1 MPRKARID
9 APGALHHI
17 IIRGIERKAIVKDRA
32 DCANFI
38 ERLGRIISESRT
50 GCYAWVLMTNHL
62 HLLLK
67 TGRAPIATV
76 MRRLLTGYAVSFN
89 RRHRRHGQLF
99 QNRYKSFLCEED
111 VYLKEL
117 VRYIHLNPLRA
128 KIVKDLK
135 ALSTYRW
142 CGHSALMGKVEA
154 DFQDTA
160 YVLRL
165 FGQSSRQA
173 RRAYESFVS
182 KGVNQGRRPDLV
194 GGGLLRSTGGWGA
207 LKGFRDIGV
216 RIKGDERLLGS
227 SDFVERVL
235 KQADEQLEGKY
246 RLQASGISLEALI
259 KKVAQHFKIDAEAL
273 TSASK
278 QRSVTKARRVL
289 CYLAVRKLGYQCS
302 DVAKTAGI
310 SAATVSIAVSLG
322 SKLSG
327 IGKIQKKIIETKALA
342 KPLNEANLQ
351 NLKI

>member
-17 IIRGIERKAIVKDRA
+17 IIRGIERKAIFKDNVDRT
-32 DCANFI
+32 NFI
-38 ERLGRIISESRT
+38 KRLDLNITETETCCFS
-50 GCYAWVLMTNHL
+50 WVLMTNHV

-67 TGRAPIATV
+67 TGLTPIATV
-76 MRRLLTGYAVSFN
+76 MRRLLTGYAVSYN

-135 ALSTYRW
+135 ALKQYQW
-142 CGHSALMGKVEA
+142 CGHSVLMGKVEA
-154 DFQDTA
+154 GFQDTA

-165 FGQSSRQA
+165 FGQTTRVA
-173 RRAYESFVS
+173 RRGYESFVS
-182 KGVNQGRRPDLV
+182 KGVEQGKRPDLV
-194 GGGLLRSTGGWGA
+194 GGGLLRSVGGWAA

-235 KQADEQLEGKY
+235 KQADEHLEEKY
-246 RLQASGISLEALI
+246 RLQMSAISLPVLI
-259 KKVAQHFKIDAEAL
+259 EKVAHYFKIDPENL
-273 TSASK
+273 RSASK
-278 QRSVTKARRVL
+278 ERPVTEARRVL
-289 CYLAVRKLGYQCS
+289 CYIAVRKLGYKCT
-302 DVAKTAGI
+302 DVSKTIGI
-310 SAATVSIAVSLG
+310 SAVTVSKAVSLG
-322 SKLSG
+322 SRLSQ
-327 IGKIQKKIIETKALA
+327 IGKIQKQMLGD
-342 KPLNEANLQ
+342 
-351 NLKI
+351 

>member
-9 APGALHHI
+9 APDALHHI
-17 IIRGIERKAIVKDRA
+17 IIRGIERKAIFKDNADRA
-32 DCANFI
+32 NFL
-38 ERLGRIISESRT
+38 ERLGRIVSETETS
-50 GCYAWVLMTNHL
+50 CYAWVLMTNHV

-67 TGRAPIATV
+67 TGLAPIATV

-128 KIVKDLK
+128 KMVKDPK
-135 ALSTYRW
+135 ALKKYRW

-154 DFQDTA
+154 GFQDTG

-165 FGQSSRQA
+165 FGKSIGQA

-182 KGVNQGRRPDLV
+182 KCVGQGRRPDLV
-194 GGGLLRSTGGWGA
+194 GGGLLRSVGGWAA
-207 LKGFRDIGV
+207 LKGFRDIGI

-235 KQADEQLEGKY
+235 KQADEQLEEKY
-246 RLQASGISLEALI
+246 RLQVSVISLPALLE
-259 KKVAQHFKIDAEAL
+259 KVAHHYKLDPENL
-273 TSASK
+273 KSASK
-278 QRSVTKARRVL
+278 ERPVTKARRVL
-289 CYLAVRKLGYQCS
+289 CYIAVRKLRYKCT
-302 DVAKTAGI
+302 DVAKAVGI
-310 SAATVSIAVSLG
+310 SAVTVSKAVSLG
-322 SKLSG
+322 SKLSE
-327 IGKIQKKIIETKALA
+327 IAKTQKQILG
-342 KPLNEANLQ
+342 N
-351 NLKI
+351 